1 MTSWYEYQK
10 LFFDFDFPS
19 PRYCRLKTWNFTSG
33 HVKNRA
39 KGDRGIV
46 TLWRYTRNGVNAKNS
61 YVGRIAEIL
70 NSFYFSLFRNRQIKH
85 EIMWN

>member
-19 PRYCRLKTWNFTSG
+19 LRFCRLKTWNFTSG

-39 KGDRGIV
+39 KGDLGIV
-46 TLWRYTRNGVNAKNS
+46 TLWRHTRNGVDAKTS
-61 YVGRIAEIL
+61 YVGRIAEI
-70 NSFYFSLFRNRQIKH
+70 YYILFFFIPQLPN
-85 EIMWN
+85 